1 MISIQLIVSG
11 PQDGRTGLDRAVVD
25 NTASYTVTLVAAPGH
40 TAAAIPAAVMQFSF
54 RKQKSLQ
61 IFPKS
66 CNL

>member
-1 MISIQLIVSG
+1 M
-11 PQDGRTGLDRAVVD
+11 GLDKAAVVD
-25 NTASYTVTLVAAPGH
+25 NNTASYTVTLVAALGH